1 MPRSGLLLLLA
12 LLTLACSSPETL
24 PTPEE
29 IMADGVVTDEERELA
44 REAVFQCLSD
54 AGADTTFELFDVDPV
69 VQRDYPEAY
78 QSCLFGYAGLS
89 RRNSPLGDAFDL
101 GLLGIVECVEDRTG
115 RDFGPKTID
124 EIGRLT
130 PEAHRTV
137 TAAIQAEPEMYDIC
151 EEEIRGDSVNTV
163 VPAIITGF
171 ELDDGDP
178 KRIWLQLEE
187 CGYITDTWLVE
198 ETRKSVVTQAWTS
211 TPTFGSCHIRHPVR
225 LKDPIGDRP
234 IIDETTG
241 ETVPELQAP

>member
-1 MPRSGLLLLLA
+1 MLRSGLLLLLA
-12 LLTLACSSPETL
+12 VLALACSPPDTL

-44 REAVFQCLSD
+44 RRAVFQCLSD

-78 QSCLFGYAGLS
+78 QRCLFDYAGLS
-89 RRNSPLGDAFDL
+89 RRNNPPGDAFDL

-115 RDFGPKTID
+115 QDFGPKTID

-130 PEAHRTV
+130 PEAHQTV
-137 TAAIQAEPEMYDIC
+137 TVAIQAEAETYDIC
-151 EEEIRGDSVNTV
+151 EEEIRGDPVNTV
-163 VPAIITGF
+163 IPATITGF
-171 ELDDGDP
+171 RLDDGDP
-178 KRIWLQLEE
+178 KRISLQLEE
-187 CGYITDTWLVE
+187 CGYISVARMYE
-198 ETRKSVVTQAWTS
+198 ETTEWVVVSVTTS
-211 TPTFGSCHIRHPVR
+211 TPTLGSCWIRHPVR

-241 ETVPELQAP
+241 ETVPEVGG